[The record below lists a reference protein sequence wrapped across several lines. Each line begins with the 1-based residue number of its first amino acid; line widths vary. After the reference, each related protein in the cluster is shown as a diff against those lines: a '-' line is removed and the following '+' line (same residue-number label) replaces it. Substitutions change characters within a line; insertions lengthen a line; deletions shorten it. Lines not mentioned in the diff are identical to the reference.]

1 MTKRTRQNNLASTT
15 ATTRLLPGY
24 FKIYPEDIDK
34 LSQNIKLAFR
44 GLQHDAPYRQYFL
57 YCKYGQQHQSQLTT
71 TDLSTVVR
79 REDKVGCVSAHVAV
93 TFTHTDAG
101 HFSVFW
107 DSQATSQFLR
117 GGGGGGRVVRYP
129 LMGLHELAN
138 VQATSPTL
146 TGFVDD
152 VNVTFAQ
159 AYTPFVKAMD
169 NNTTLYHDHPFL
181 LTYLLRRTQ
190 KKFEHLVQCT
200 TC

>member
-1 MTKRTRQNNLASTT
+1 M
-15 ATTRLLPGY
+15 
-24 FKIYPEDIDK
+24 
-34 LSQNIKLAFR
+34 
-44 GLQHDAPYRQYFL
+44 
-57 YCKYGQQHQSQLTT
+57 
-71 TDLSTVVR
+71 
-79 REDKVGCVSAHVAV
+79 GCVSAHVAV

-117 GGGGGGRVVRYP
+117 GGGGRVVRYP

-169 NNTTLYHDHPFL
+169 NNTTPYHDHPFL
-181 LTYLLRRTQ
+181 LTYLLGRRTQ

-200 TC
+200 DHLKDYHLLREMVSSPPALLDLSLSSRPEVYQR